1 MDSSREVDIGEDVEF
16 PEKSLM
22 EEESRN
28 IDEEESVLETMVELK
43 QDEHDTVN
51 LSVSLAILDVETEVV
66 DAEFYQALK
75 EIEGKNSFPSPKC
88 AKVCKSKSGLTRHTN
103 SKHREVTVNVA
114 SESDNCLSLE
124 NLAGIVDSI
133 KNRFGC

>member
-43 QDEHDTVN
+43 QDEHDTFN
-51 LSVSLAILDVETEVV
+51 LSVSLAILDVE
-66 DAEFYQALK
+66 LK
-75 EIEGKNSFPSPKC
+75 LRKSTQSFMKP
-88 AKVCKSKSGLTRHTN
+88 
-103 SKHREVTVNVA
+103 
-114 SESDNCLSLE
+114 
-124 NLAGIVDSI
+124 
-133 KNRFGC
+133 